1 MHNTETNNQ
10 WKICCKSAVLNL
22 LVSTVSIRCIEF
34 SNLTCGVIPTGDH
47 AEKPSKESVF
57 DEPI

>member
-1 MHNTETNNQ
+1 MSGSQPFGINSFD
-10 WKICCKSAVLNL
+10 KI
-22 LVSTVSIRCIEF
+22 SIGF